1 MSLKRDI
8 VRFYL
13 EYCKKFINFV
23 EIYRYMARPLHRV
36 IAELR
41 EKIELLATQR
51 DAARAAQASAA
62 KEAEELRIQLEDCRG
77 QLRQARLEVDFLTV
91 SHRLADSPE
100 NIISARRRLQ
110 RLIAKIDRCVS
121 LLKEDAEIS

>member
-1 MSLKRDI
+1 
-8 VRFYL
+8 
-13 EYCKKFINFV
+13 
-23 EIYRYMARPLHRV
+23 MARPLHRV

-41 EKIELLATQR
+41 EKTELLASQR
-51 DAARAAQASAA
+51 DAALAAQEA
-62 KEAEELRIQLEDCRG
+62 KAQEAEELREQLDECRE
-77 QLRQARLEVDFLTV
+77 QLREARMEVDFLTV

-121 LLKEDAEIS
+121 LLKEDADIS